1 MKATPQQ
8 LAHLRI
14 ASEPQLTVSD
24 AAWAKA
30 VPIFSYRE
38 CAKEEYLLRAGEVSE
53 YFYFVLQGVLRQ
65 FYTKEDGKEFN
76 KSFSVED
83 EPCGSFRSALTRMP
97 SRFAIQA
104 LEPCQLLQYRFADMY
119 ALCNADPEWAHFA
132 RKAAEYQTLINEERE
147 AEFLLDPAPTRYQHF
162 RQQHPGLEDRIPQ
175 YQIASY
181 LGITNVALSRI
192 RKKLSITPTS

>member
-1 MKATPQQ
+1 VKPTPQQ
-8 LAHLRI
+8 LAHLRE
-14 ASEPQLTVSD
+14 ASEPQLAVSD

-38 CAKEEYLLRAGEVSE
+38 CAKEEYLLRAGAVGEH
-53 YFYFVLQGVLRQ
+53 FYFVLQGVLRQ

-76 KSFSVED
+76 KSFSVE
-83 EPCGSFRSALTRMP
+83 
-97 SRFAIQA
+97 
-104 LEPCQLLQYRFADMY
+104 
-119 ALCNADPEWAHFA
+119 PEWAHFA

-147 AEFLLDPAPTRYQHF
+147 AEFLIDSAPTRYQHF

-192 RKKLSITPTS
+192 RKKLGIISTS